1 MSTVDYT
8 KPDKIFTVPTSVT
21 RNGVAYMGPDVKV
34 NARDAE
40 HAKEVAKEFGHT
52 LNRYFPPREVS

>member
-40 HAKEVAKEFGHT
+40 HAKEVTREFGHRP
-52 LNRYFPPREVS
+52 NPYFPPKEVS